1 MRETFLQEE
10 FYFILLD
17 LLPRHISLV
26 LFLLLPRILSRSLLS
41 IIGLESILQIHKEKF
56 LTPQHQGR
64 LKITFGDAATT
75 LAADIDKTTKI
86 IEVANASGLS
96 ANTYIDIDEEQI
108 FIKSI
113 TGNKLTVRRGEDR
126 TTITDHVNG
135 ASVFVIDSA
144 DSAQIEVGDDF
155 GFSGSYF

>member
-1 MRETFLQEE
+1 MQDDYEETFLQEE
-10 FYFILLD
+10 FCFILLD
-17 LLPRHISLV
+17 LLPRHISLSCSS
-26 LFLLLPRILSRSLLS
+26 LPRILSRSLLS
-41 IIGLESILQIHKEKF
+41 IIGPESILQIHKEKF
-56 LTPQHQGR
+56 LLRNT
-64 LKITFGDAATT
+64 KAIKNYVGDAATT

-135 ASVFVIDSA
+135 ASVFVIDSV
-144 DSAQIEVGDDF
+144 QIVLR
-155 GFSGSYF
+155 

>member
-1 MRETFLQEE
+1 MIQQTRREIS
-10 FYFILLD
+10 YSA
-17 LLPRHISLV
+17 LPRATKNYV
-26 LFLLLPRILSRSLLS
+26 
-41 IIGLESILQIHKEKF
+41 GN
-56 LTPQHQGR
+56 
-64 LKITFGDAATT
+64 AATT

-86 IEVANASGLS
+86 IEVVNASGLS

-113 TGNKLTVRRGEDR
+113 TGNKLTVRRGDDK
-126 TTITDHVNG
+126 TTIADHVSG
-135 ASVFVIDSA
+135 ASIFVIDSA